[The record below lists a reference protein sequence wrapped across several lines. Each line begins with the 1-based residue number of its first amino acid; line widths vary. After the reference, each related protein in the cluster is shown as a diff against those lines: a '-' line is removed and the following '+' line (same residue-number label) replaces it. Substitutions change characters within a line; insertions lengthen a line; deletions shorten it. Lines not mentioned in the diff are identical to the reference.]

1 MIQGLSLP
9 LFVTSTVCLLLSF
22 FFVLLYY
29 RLTSRHEE
37 SVKYYLIFSIA
48 ALVSGIFFG
57 AFAVMLNSSDNL
69 ILLSISNRITLVAA
83 MFTAVL
89 SLHFY
94 LAFFEYE
101 APRSLKW
108 CYGICAAFSLAT
120 VIPSSLF
127 LDNAFYSTSS
137 YYTGLVF
144 GPLFELWGVWILVL
158 AIYGIFILFKVFL
171 RQRKRQLQTQ
181 DQMQGNS
188 NTSTVLLLLLANT
201 LWMITGVCDMLTG
214 VQVVDLPPLTWI
226 GSFFVTS
233 CIAWALVLHID
244 DLYEERRLLS
254 DRLMYDHLTQAFSRS
269 YLEIRLTEAVNLMLR
284 GELKWL
290 SVCVFDVDNFKTIN
304 DQYGHA
310 SGDALLKQITSIIKA
325 NIRQSDC
332 IARLGGDEFVILFS
346 DKQDEDYAPDIV
358 ERIREQVATARFGEG
373 KVTYNA
379 SCSFGIVS
387 VTPDQLTMK
396 DLPNQIL
403 SSADEALYSAK
414 HKGKNTVGITT
425 LSDLS

>member
-1 MIQGLSLP
+1 MAAAEVVFKDMIQGLSLP
-9 LFVTSTVCLLLSF
+9 LFVTSTVSLLLSF
-22 FFVLLYY
+22 FFVLLYH

-57 AFAVMLNSSDNL
+57 AFAVMVNSGDNL
-69 ILLSISNRITLVAA
+69 TYLSISNRITVVAA
-83 MFTAVL
+83 MFTTVL

-94 LAFFEYE
+94 LAFFKYE
-101 APRSLKW
+101 APASLKW
-108 CYGICAAFSLAT
+108 CYGVCAAFSVAT
-120 VIPSSLF
+120 LIPSSLF

-137 YYTGLVF
+137 YYTGLAF

-158 AIYGIFILFKVFL
+158 AVYCIFILFRVYL
-171 RQRKRQLQTQ
+171 RQRRRQQQTQ
-181 DQMQGNS
+181 EKEQKDS
-188 NTSTVLLLLLANT
+188 STSTVLLLLLANT

-226 GSFFVTS
+226 GSFLVTS
-233 CIAWALVLHID
+233 TIAWVLVLQID

-254 DRLMYDHLTQAFSRS
+254 NRLMYDHLTQAFSRS

-284 GELKWL
+284 GELKCL

-310 SGDALLKQITSIIKA
+310 SGDALLTRITCIIKE

-332 IARLGGDEFVILFS
+332 IARLGGDEFVILFTET
-346 DKQDEDYAPDIV
+346 QDENHAPPL
-358 ERIREQVATARFGEG
+358 E
-373 KVTYNA
+373 
-379 SCSFGIVS
+379 
-387 VTPDQLTMK
+387 
-396 DLPNQIL
+396 
-403 SSADEALYSAK
+403 
-414 HKGKNTVGITT
+414 
-425 LSDLS
+425 

>member
-9 LFVTSTVCLLLSF
+9 LFVTSTTCLLLSF
-22 FFVLLYY
+22 FFVLLYH
-29 RLTSRHEE
+29 RLISRHEE

-69 ILLSISNRITLVAA
+69 TYLSISNRITVVAA

-94 LAFFEYE
+94 LAFYQYE
-101 APRSLKW
+101 APTSLKW
-108 CYGICAAFSLAT
+108 CYGVCAAFSVAT

-127 LDNAFYSTSS
+127 LDNAFYSTST
-137 YYTGLVF
+137 YYTGLAF
-144 GPLFELWGVWILVL
+144 GPLFELWGIWILVL
-158 AIYGIFILFKVFL
+158 AVYGIFILFKVFL
-171 RQRKRQLQTQ
+171 RQRKRQRQTQ
-181 DQMQGNS
+181 EHAQNDS
-188 NTSTVLLLLLANT
+188 DTSTVLLLLLANT
-201 LWMITGVCDMLTG
+201 IWMITGVCDMLTG
-214 VQVVDLPPLTWI
+214 IQVVDLPPLTWI
-226 GSFFVTS
+226 GSFLVTS
-233 CIAWALVLHID
+233 TIAWALVLHID

-310 SGDALLKQITSIIKA
+310 SGDALLTRITSIIKE

-332 IARLGGDEFVILFS
+332 IARLGGDEFVILFT
-346 DKQDEDYAPDIV
+346 DTQDENHAPAIV
-358 ERIREQVATARFGEG
+358 ERIRVHVANAQFGEG
-373 KVTYNA
+373 EAAYNA

-387 VTPDQLTMK
+387 VTPDQLTLN
-396 DLPNQIL
+396 DLPNQML

-414 HKGKNTVGITT
+414 NKGKNAVGIAT